1 MKLPND
7 LKQFFRPKTFLL
19 INLGLILTAI
29 EVFYFKKPNG
39 FAIGGVSGI
48 SIIIA
53 EAIANTAAA
62 EFFTMSM
69 INLLLNGLLLVVGFA
84 FLGRGFGLSTVYC
97 SLVYSLEV
105 VALEKLLP
113 VETLCG
119 WFGREGMKTLTDEP
133 FFELII
139 VILMAGIGAS
149 LLFQNGASSGGTDI
163 LALILKKY
171 SKLNI
176 GRALLYVDFLI
187 TLCAFPLFGM
197 EIGLLSFAGL
207 FAKAFLVDGLIE
219 SMNVC
224 KCFLI
229 ITSHPDKIEPYITS
243 EMHRSA
249 TELDATGVY
258 TQSKKYMIITVC
270 RRVEAVKL
278 KRQIKLVDPE
288 AFLIVTNSNEIIGK
302 GFGSI

>member
-53 EAIANTAAA
+53 ETIANTAAA

-105 VALEKLLP
+105 VVLEKLSAGGQMALTTQIDNYP
-113 VETLCG
+113 GFEEGIDGFTLG
-119 WFGREGMKTLTDEP
+119 EKMQQNAERFGA
-133 FFELII
+133 
-139 VILMAGIGAS
+139 V
-149 LLFQNGASSGGTDI
+149 
-163 LALILKKY
+163 
-171 SKLNI
+171 
-176 GRALLYVDFLI
+176 
-187 TLCAFPLFGM
+187 
-197 EIGLLSFAGL
+197 
-207 FAKAFLVDGLIE
+207 
-219 SMNVC
+219 
-224 KCFLI
+224 
-229 ITSHPDKIEPYITS
+229 
-243 EMHRSA
+243 
-249 TELDATGVY
+249 TELADVY
-258 TQSKKYMIITVC
+258 SLNLSEKP
-270 RRVEAVKL
+270 RL
-278 KRQIKLVDPE
+278 P
-288 AFLIVTNSNEIIGK
+288 
-302 GFGSI
+302 